1 MSEPADV
8 VIAVVRVLEHLGV
21 PYVLGGSFAS
31 SIFGFVR
38 FTEDADLIADLNAEH
53 AAPLV
58 EALGDDFYADVEM
71 ILGAIHHNSSFNLIH
86 FATTFKVDVFVAKPR
101 AFDRAQLVRRQA
113 HDLGGVPG
121 NRLYVS
127 SPEDTVLAKL
137 EWYRMGGEVS
147 DRQWRDLVGVLK
159 VQAER
164 LDRQYLR
171 DWAGRLG
178 LDDLLRRALD
188 DAGLPPVE

>member
-1 MSEPADV
+1 
-8 VIAVVRVLEHLGV
+8 VVRVLEHLGV

-147 DRQWRDLVGVLK
+147 ERQWRDVLGVVR
-159 VQAER
+159 VQGER
-164 LDRQYLR
+164 LDLDYMR
-171 DWAGRLG
+171 DMASTLNVA
-178 LDDLLRRALD
+178 DLLERALNE
-188 DAGLPPVE
+188 AQ